1 VPKCI
6 ERKPGCWWRVVE
18 TSFRTAAPGLE
29 GSPIEVSGV
38 RGMRAISVVGILR
51 FGGGGFGL
59 VLVMVKVVRLLDGVV
74 GGSGVVSGIGDS
86 GVERWKNRSR
96 AVI

>member
-1 VPKCI
+1 
-6 ERKPGCWWRVVE
+6 
-18 TSFRTAAPGLE
+18 
-29 GSPIEVSGV
+29 
-38 RGMRAISVVGILR
+38 
-51 FGGGGFGL
+51 L